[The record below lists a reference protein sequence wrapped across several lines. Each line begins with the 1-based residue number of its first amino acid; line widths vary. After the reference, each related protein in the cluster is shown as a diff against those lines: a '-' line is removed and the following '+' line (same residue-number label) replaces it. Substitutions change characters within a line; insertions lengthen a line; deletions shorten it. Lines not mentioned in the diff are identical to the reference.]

1 MIFNMEKS
9 TELYLDF
16 WQELIEN
23 NPDIDK
29 L

>member
-1 MIFNMEKS
+1 MMLNMEKS
-9 TELYLDF
+9 TEIYLDF
-16 WQELIEN
+16 WLELIEN